1 MTSLCSFVCSHRG
14 RLRETWDELVIIEEL
29 NSGDTENLQLIK
41 RPELG
46 TTFSKLHAW
55 KLVQY
60 SKCVFLD
67 ADTMVLVNIDE
78 LFEWEE
84 LSAAPDIGWPDLF
97 NTGVFVFQPSET
109 TFSRLL
115 QLATTEGSYDG

>member
-1 MTSLCSFVCSHRG
+1 M
-14 RLRETWDELVIIEEL
+14 RETWDELVIIEEL